1 MSLRIEDYAL
11 IGNTY
16 SAALVG
22 RNGSI
27 DWLCVPRFD
36 SPACFAALLGTEQN
50 GRWLIRPDT
59 EVAVTR
65 RRYRGETL
73 VLETEF
79 EMPGGDRVA
88 IIDFMPIAERGGRVD
103 LFRIVEGRR
112 GRVPMR
118 MEVIFRFD
126 YGRIVPWVRRRPYGL
141 RAVAGPDAIQLH
153 SRVPMRGENFTTVA
167 NFSVNAGETMAFG
180 LTWFP
185 SHLNETSVRQPL
197 KALRE
202 TEQWWERWS
211 ARYVDTGYWR
221 EPIVRSLITL
231 KALTYSP
238 TGGIVAAP
246 TTSLPERIG
255 GVRNWD
261 YRYCW
266 LRDAT
271 FTLFALLSSGYT
283 EEACQ
288 WRDWLLRAIA
298 GQPHELQTM
307 YSIMGDRRLTEMVLD
322 WLPGYENSRPVRIGN
337 AAHSQFQLDVYGE
350 VFDAFDVAERHGVAA
365 GEDAWRVQQL
375 LMDFLESQWHQ
386 PDEGIWEVRGPRRQ
400 FTHSKVMAWVGADRA
415 VKAIERSGLPG
426 PLDRWRALRATIH
439 ADVCRHGFNPAIN
452 SFVQYY
458 GSDKLD
464 AATLLIP
471 LVGFLPPNDARVVG
485 TLEAIRR
492 GLSND
497 GLIKRYS
504 TEDDGVDGLPAG
516 EGAFLPCT
524 LWFVDNLV
532 LMGQDEEAR
541 KIFERILT
549 LRNDVG
555 LLAEEYDPQTGRHLG
570 NFPQAF
576 SHVFLINSAQNL
588 TRAKGSPHAR
598 AGAVPRAW
606 VPGQYEITPSV

>member
-1 MSLRIEDYAL
+1 
-11 IGNTY
+11 
-16 SAALVG
+16 
-22 RNGSI
+22 
-27 DWLCVPRFD
+27 
-36 SPACFAALLGTEQN
+36 
-50 GRWLIRPDT
+50 
-59 EVAVTR
+59 
-65 RRYRGETL
+65 
-73 VLETEF
+73 
-79 EMPGGDRVA
+79 
-88 IIDFMPIAERGGRVD
+88 
-103 LFRIVEGRR
+103 
-112 GRVPMR
+112 
-118 MEVIFRFD
+118 
-126 YGRIVPWVRRRPYGL
+126 
-141 RAVAGPDAIQLH
+141 
-153 SRVPMRGENFTTVA
+153 
-167 NFSVNAGETMAFG
+167 
-180 LTWFP
+180 
-185 SHLNETSVRQPL
+185 
-197 KALRE
+197 
-202 TEQWWERWS
+202 
-211 ARYVDTGYWR
+211 
-221 EPIVRSLITL
+221 
-231 KALTYSP
+231 
-238 TGGIVAAP
+238 
-246 TTSLPERIG
+246 
-255 GVRNWD
+255 
-261 YRYCW
+261 
-266 LRDAT
+266 
-271 FTLFALLSSGYT
+271 
-283 EEACQ
+283 
-288 WRDWLLRAIA
+288 
-298 GQPHELQTM
+298 
-307 YSIMGDRRLTEMVLD
+307 MGDRRLTEMVLD